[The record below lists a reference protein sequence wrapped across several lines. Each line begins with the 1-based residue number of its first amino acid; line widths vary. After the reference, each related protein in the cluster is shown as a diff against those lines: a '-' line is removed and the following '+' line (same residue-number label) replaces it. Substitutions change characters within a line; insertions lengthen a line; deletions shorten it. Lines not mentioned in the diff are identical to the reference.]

1 MCDMKLTEGTVNS
14 GDATEDG
21 NIQEIIRLEQ
31 ERAALLVARDL
42 EAIERLVPDSYTM
55 TRTGGVILDKGDV
68 MAALKSGELVYEE
81 LHRECRKVSISQN
94 TASATGMD
102 TIKGIFKGQRV
113 DGQYR
118 FRNTYVQT
126 DGRWELVATVSN
138 WVGK

>member
-1 MCDMKLTEGTVNS
+1 MKLTEGTVNS
-14 GDATEDG
+14 GDAAEDKD
-21 NIQEIIRLEQ
+21 IREIIRLEQ

-81 LHRECRKVSISQN
+81 LHRECRNVAISQN

-138 WVGK
+138 RVGK

>member
-1 MCDMKLTEGTVNS
+1 MELTEGTVDC
-14 GDATEDG
+14 GDAAEDG
-21 NIQEIIRLEQ
+21 NIREIIRLEQ
-31 ERAALLVARDL
+31 ERAALLVARDI

-81 LHRECRKVSISQN
+81 LHRECRKVTISQN
-94 TASATGMD
+94 TAAATGLD
-102 TIKGIFKGQRV
+102 TVKGMFKGQRV

-126 DGRWELVATVSN
+126 DGRWELVATMSSRM
-138 WVGK
+138 GK